1 MILLAIDPSLSSTGF
16 AVFDEDGKL
25 IEYGKQTTGNKIIEE
40 DRMCKIANKIKTLIE
55 KYKIEVV
62 VMETQF
68 FSKNAKTSMQLSRL
82 RGAITYVCRGLNV
95 DMKYLTPAEARKL
108 LMGVGSSKKEDIANY
123 IRENVVDLG
132 PLIDR
137 TCKEKKSDIYDSIGI
152 GLAFLNKGEE

>member
-25 IEYGKQTTGNKIIEE
+25 IEYGKQTTGYTTREE
-40 DRMCKIANKIKTLIE
+40 DRMCKIANKMKALIE

-95 DMKYLTPAEARKL
+95 DMEYLTPAEARKL
-108 LMGVGSSKKEDIANY
+108 LMGLGSSKKEDIANY
-123 IRENVVDLG
+123 IRGNVVDLG

-137 TCKEKKSDIYDSIGI
+137 TCKEKNSDIYDSIGI

>member
-16 AVFDEDGKL
+16 AVFDEEGKL

-40 DRMCKIANKIKTLIE
+40 DRICKIANKIKTLIE

-95 DMKYLTPAEARKL
+95 DMEYLTPAEARKL
-108 LMGVGSSKKEDIANY
+108 LMGVGSAKKEDVANY

-137 TCKEKKSDIYDSIGI
+137 TCKEKNSDIYDSIAIGI
-152 GLAFLNKGEE
+152 AFINKGEE

>member
-40 DRMCKIANKIKTLIE
+40 DRICKIANKIKTLIE

-108 LMGVGSSKKEDIANY
+108 QYPESLWRYCSALST
-123 IRENVVDLG
+123 
-132 PLIDR
+132 DR
-137 TCKEKKSDIYDSIGI
+137 GWVPCCVFLRCFSVLLRCLPQQ
-152 GLAFLNKGEE
+152 GLSAKTLWQR